1 MKTPQWSDVVAAAGR
16 LQGRIRETPVIHA
29 QELSARCDRQV
40 FLKCENLQHAGAFK
54 FRGASNALLTLAEHG
69 IRPSRVVT
77 HSSGN
82 HGAALARAARELGW
96 PCTVVIPRDGARV
109 KREAV
114 VAQGAEVKDCEPGIA
129 AREAAVAQLMSV
141 PGTVL
146 VHPYDDAMVIAGQGT
161 AALELLTQVD
171 DLQVLATPIG
181 GGGLLAGTV
190 LAARATSAC
199 RIFGVEPLEADDAA
213 RSLRTGKR
221 CGFNEP
227 PQTIADGLKA
237 TLGQLPFEICSR
249 GVDGIVTVSEAAII
263 EAMRVV
269 LEDCKLLI
277 EPSSA
282 VPIAALLKG
291 ELGAPGERVGI
302 ILSGGNV
309 DLTRCPFLSGS
320 A

>member
-1 MKTPQWSDVVAAAGR
+1 MRLPEWSDVVAAAGR
-16 LQGRIRETPVIHA
+16 LQGRVRETPVMHSDV
-29 QELSARCDRQV
+29 LSARCDRDV

-54 FRGASNALLTLAEHG
+54 FRGASNALLSLAERG

-82 HGAALARAARELGW
+82 HGAALARAARELDW

-114 VAQGAEVKDCEPGIA
+114 AAQGAEIKDCEPGIA
-129 AREAAVAQLMSV
+129 AREAAVAQLMAEE
-141 PGTVL
+141 GAVL

-161 AALELLTQVD
+161 AALELLTEVNG
-171 DLQVLATPIG
+171 LQVIATPVG
-181 GGGLLAGTV
+181 GGGLLAGSV
-190 LAARATSAC
+190 LAARAMSAC
-199 RIFGVEPLEADDAA
+199 RIFGAEPSEADDAA
-213 RSLRTGKR
+213 RSLQSGKR
-221 CGFNEP
+221 CGLSQP

-237 TLGQLPFEICSR
+237 TLGQLPFEILSR
-249 GVDGIVTVSEAAII
+249 GVDGIVTVSEAEII
-263 EAMRVV
+263 QAMRIV

-302 ILSGGNV
+302 IVSGGNV
-309 DLTRCPFLSGS
+309 DLARCPFLSGK